1 MRPRLLATAALA
13 ALLALSACGGES
25 GNDHAGASLTVT
37 VATAEQRELP
47 RTLLATGSVVAWQEL
62 VLGAEAAGLRV
73 AELLVDE
80 GDHVEQG
87 QLLARMDDAVLQAQ
101 LRQQEAAV
109 VEAQA
114 AVTKTRADAERA
126 GKLSKEGNISAQTV
140 DSRQAD
146 RRQAEARLIS
156 AEAKRDELKARIAQA
171 RVTAPSAGFITVR
184 KVAIGSVL
192 TSGQELF
199 RMVRDGRLELD
210 AQVAE
215 VDLTRL
221 QAGLKARVQHDSGIE
236 AVGEIRAVAP
246 AIDAKSR
253 LGIVHIALP
262 ADAGFKPG
270 MFARAQ
276 IETSRVPAIV
286 VPEAAVV
293 SREGRPQV
301 FALADDAKV
310 EQRQVETGIRR
321 DGFVEVLSG
330 LKAGERIVLAG
341 AGYLRDGDLVR
352 VSNQTAEAVPTGAP
366 SSEAAGK

>member
-1 MRPRLLATAALA
+1 MRPRLLASAALA
-13 ALLALSACGGES
+13 ALLALSACSRDS
-25 GNDHAGASLTVT
+25 GKDPAAASLTVT
-37 VATAEQRELP
+37 VATAEQRDLP

-62 VLGAEAAGLRV
+62 VLGSEAAGLKV

-87 QLLARMDDAVLQAQ
+87 QLLARLDDAVLVAQ

-114 AVTKTRADAERA
+114 VVTKTRADAERA
-126 GKLSKEGNISAQTV
+126 GKLSTEGNISAQTL

-146 RRQAEARLIS
+146 RRQAEARLAN

-171 RVTAPSAGFITVR
+171 RVTAPSAGYITVR
-184 KVAIGSVL
+184 KVAIGSVVA
-192 TSGQELF
+192 SGQELF
-199 RMVRDGRLELD
+199 RMVRDSRLELD
-210 AQVAE
+210 AQLAE
-215 VDLTRL
+215 VDLARL
-221 QAGLKARVQHDSGIE
+221 QPGLKARVQHDSGLE

-246 AIDAKSR
+246 AIDPKSR

-276 IETSRVPAIV
+276 IETSRAPAVV

-301 FALADDAKV
+301 FTLADDAKV
-310 EQRQVETGIRR
+310 EQRQVETGMRR

-330 LKAGERIVLAG
+330 LKPGERIVLAG

-352 VSNQTAEAVPTGAP
+352 VSNQTAQMPDSG
-366 SSEAAGK
+366 AAGAGK